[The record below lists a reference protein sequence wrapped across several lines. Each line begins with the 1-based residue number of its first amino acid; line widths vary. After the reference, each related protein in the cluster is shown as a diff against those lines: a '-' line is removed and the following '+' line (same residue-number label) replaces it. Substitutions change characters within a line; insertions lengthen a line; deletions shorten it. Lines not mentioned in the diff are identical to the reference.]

1 MVKNKFIEHL
11 PEDVAAHIKYSIL
24 YRPDELM
31 RLLEASRPVE
41 VEGFRIQVF
50 HGSEK

>member
-1 MVKNKFIEHL
+1 MEHF
-11 PEDVAAHIKYSIL
+11 PEVLAAHIKYSLL
-24 YRPDELM
+24 YRPDELL

-41 VEGFRIQVF
+41 VEGFSLRVF